1 MSAPICAAQPVRRGS
16 GYADGLISGATWG
29 LVAVLLTTVSA
40 ALWGYPIVATTLVVA
55 AAHDGAAAL
64 FLLGWSGVRGGLR
77 AIARLVASREA
88 GAVIACSLLG
98 GPVFMGG
105 YVASMILAGPAYALT
120 LTATYPV
127 IGAVLADRMLRQ
139 RLTGVGW
146 LAVVGTTLGAALTAF
161 GASST
166 ESGVRTLVGLAI
178 ALMGAAAVALEGIL
192 AYKIMVTADPDAVL
206 VLRQVFSAVLLAIAV
221 LAVPDGITTM
231 WALRMSDV
239 GLLILIAGAIGGYSY
254 ATWYRAIR
262 KIGVAKA
269 MTLNITYAMWG
280 ILLAWMIQQASASP
294 SAVAGC
300 IVVVAGAALTI
311 LSGRQQPSAQRL
323 SDPQASA
330 PATSADGP
338 VPVLRRRWGHVRRT
352 PRFGRAIAGGSST
365 EWRGS
370 RGDRASGPA
379 GAAAAARRGAG
390 RARPAP

>member
-1 MSAPICAAQPVRRGS
+1 M
-16 GYADGLISGATWG
+16 
-29 LVAVLLTTVSA
+29 
-40 ALWGYPIVATTLVVA
+40 
-55 AAHDGAAAL
+55 
-64 FLLGWSGVRGGLR
+64 
-77 AIARLVASREA
+77 
-88 GAVIACSLLG
+88 
-98 GPVFMGG
+98 
-105 YVASMILAGPAYALT
+105 T

-166 ESGVRTLVGLAI
+166 ESGVGTLVGLAI

-192 AYKIMVTADPDAVL
+192 AYKVMVTADPDAVL

-262 KIGVAKA
+262 KIGVAEA

-300 IVVVAGAALTI
+300 IVVVAGAGLTI
-311 LSGRQQPSAQRL
+311 LSGRQQPSAHPR

-330 PATSADGP
+330 PATSA
-338 VPVLRRRWGHVRRT
+338 VLRRRWGHVRRT
-352 PRFGRAIAGGSST
+352 PRFGRAVAGGSST

>member
-1 MSAPICAAQPVRRGS
+1 M
-16 GYADGLISGATWG
+16 
-29 LVAVLLTTVSA
+29 
-40 ALWGYPIVATTLVVA
+40 
-55 AAHDGAAAL
+55 
-64 FLLGWSGVRGGLR
+64 
-77 AIARLVASREA
+77 
-88 GAVIACSLLG
+88 
-98 GPVFMGG
+98 
-105 YVASMILAGPAYALT
+105 
-120 LTATYPV
+120 

-166 ESGVRTLVGLAI
+166 ESGVGTLVGLAI

-192 AYKIMVTADPDAVL
+192 AYKVMVTADPDAVL

-239 GLLILIAGAIGGYSY
+239 SLLILIAGAIGGYSY

-300 IVVVAGAALTI
+300 IVVVAGAGLTI
-311 LSGRQQPSAQRL
+311 LSGRQQPSAHPR

-352 PRFGRAIAGGSST
+352 PRFGRAVAGGSST

-370 RGDRASGPA
+370 RGDRASGPT

>member
-1 MSAPICAAQPVRRGS
+1 MRRVS

-29 LVAVLLTTVSA
+29 LVAVLLTMVSA
-40 ALWGYPIVATTLVVA
+40 AMWGYPIVATTLVVA
-55 AAHDGAAAL
+55 AAHDAAAAL

-192 AYKIMVTADPDAVL
+192 AYKVMVTADPDAVL
-206 VLRQVFSAVLLAIAV
+206 VLRQVFSAVLLAVAV

-280 ILLAWMIQQASASP
+280 ILLAWMIQQANASP

-300 IVVVAGAALTI
+300 I
-311 LSGRQQPSAQRL
+311 
-323 SDPQASA
+323 
-330 PATSADGP
+330 
-338 VPVLRRRWGHVRRT
+338 RRR
-352 PRFGRAIAGGSST
+352 GGSSPDDPLRSAT
-365 EWRGS
+365 AERPPPVGS
-370 RGDRASGPA
+370 AGVGTGDVCGRPSTC
-379 GAAAAARRGAG
+379 AAAPVGARATDAPVRPGG
-390 RARPAP
+390 RWRFLDGMARIQG